1 MVCSGLVLGGQ
12 PVLHRIITALALLA
26 GIGLGGCVGLD
37 KPEKVAACAARNN
50 CSDEPGEGGGPG
62 MGGGTAS
69 PSGGSTGVISS
80 GGVGGGGTSVFGTG
94 GQGGSAGGA
103 QVDARGAGGALASGG
118 MAIDASLDVSIGSGG
133 AVGFDGAVSG
143 SGGARD
149 AALETGGVPGSGG
162 KPGSGGTASGG
173 TTSTGGNGSGGSTTV
188 DARVFLDASPLLTGL
203 VAYYTFDSISNSTD
217 LPDSSSKGNTG
228 KLSTDGS
235 GTAYEL
241 VTGKVGKALALHRAG
256 LGYVK
261 VPSAV
266 FASATDMTV
275 ALWVNVATSQN
286 WQRVLDVGINAKL
299 SQNTQTGTKYFN
311 IVPKNDGS
319 NMLFSITA
327 NGYGSEQTLS
337 TANANT
343 GTWTHVAVVLAAGN
357 GGRLYVNGSQV
368 TSNNGLSLR
377 ASDLG
382 AIDYAFI
389 GKSQFSSDP
398 SFDGSVDEFR
408 VYNRALSAS
417 EVQQLY
423 AFNGS

>member
-12 PVLHRIITALALLA
+12 SVLNRIIAALALLA

-50 CSDEPGEGGGPG
+50 CSDEPGEGGASGA
-62 MGGGTAS
+62 GGGTVL
-69 PSGGSTGVISS
+69 PSGGGSTGVISS
-80 GGVGGGGTSVFGTG
+80 GGGGGTTSVFGTG
-94 GQGGSAGGA
+94 GQGGGAGGA
-103 QVDARGAGGALASGG
+103 PVDARGTGGVSASGG
-118 MAIDASLDVSIGSGG
+118 MAIDATLDVSIGSGG
-133 AVGFDGAVSG
+133 AVGFDGAVPG

-149 AALETGGVPGSGG
+149 AALGTGGVPGSGG

-173 TTSTGGNGSGGSTTV
+173 TTGNGSGGSTTV

-203 VAYYTFDSISNSTD
+203 VAYYTFDSIVNSTD

-228 KLSTDGS
+228 KLSTDSS
-235 GTAYEL
+235 GAAYEL
-241 VTGKVGKALALHRAG
+241 VTGKVGKALALRKAP

-261 VPSAV
+261 VPNTV

-275 ALWVNVATSQN
+275 ALWVNVTTSQN
-286 WQRVLDVGINAKL
+286 WQRVLDVGINANL
-299 SQNTQTGTKYFN
+299 SQNSQTGTKYFN

-319 NMLFSITA
+319 NMLFSITT

-337 TANANT
+337 TTNANT

-357 GGRLYVNGSQV
+357 GGKLYVNGSQV

-389 GKSQFSSDP
+389 GRSQFSSDP
-398 SFDGSVDEFR
+398 YFDGSVDEFR

-417 EVQQLY
+417 EVQQLH